1 MESKADTIKREL
13 NFNDFLGVP
22 FSYGGRDKTGMDCF
36 GVVIEYFKRWHG
48 IDIDDPC
55 EYSEKF
61 ATKDNDA
68 FEKHK
73 GKNWLPIR
81 GGLQEGDVL
90 IFHDRGCGVGT
101 HCAVYLSGDR
111 LLHATEKIGVIISKF
126 RQYRTKFLKAYRWR
140 DL

>member
-1 MESKADTIKREL
+1 MGF
-13 NFNDFLGVP
+13 NFNDFLGIP
-22 FSYGGRDKTGMDCF
+22 FVYGGRNKTGMDCF
-36 GVVIEYFKRWHG
+36 GVVVEYFKRRHG

-55 EYSEKF
+55 IYDKKF
-61 ATKDNDA
+61 ATKDYDA

-73 GKNWLPIR
+73 GKDWLSVV
-81 GGLQEGDVL
+81 GGFQEGDVL
-90 IFHDRGCGVGT
+90 LFHDNKCGVGT

-126 RQYRTKFLKAYRWR
+126 RQYRSKFLKAYRWH